1 MTFIFYFNANDQAKK
16 INQII
21 EIDLKYFLE
30 NEIYKYSNWIEY
42 ISILKYEYNSMK
54 HEFINYISN
63 KLYYMILF
71 HNILNLII
79 LLHLNMKFMKF
90 LIK

>member
-54 HEFINYISN
+54 YEFIDYISN
-63 KLYYMILF
+63 ELYYIISF
-71 HNILNLII
+71 HNILNFMI
-79 LLHLNMKFMKF
+79 LFHLNSEFMKF
-90 LIK
+90 FIE